1 MEYRELS
8 WHERG
13 RLWLRLSVRLALTV
27 LVLLAV
33 FFLGP
38 PLASL
43 FMPFLLALVMAWVL
57 NPMIKKIQRRLRL
70 SRGVLSLVLI
80 TLLFAIA
87 GGVLAAL
94 VYSIATELA
103 SLASNWQTIW
113 ASLLD
118 VIRELEQFLSD
129 LFARLPDQVGQA
141 ANGLLEE
148 LVAWLQETVPG
159 MLTRVGSAAGSFA
172 FSLPSFVIALVI
184 FIMASYFIT
193 SDYPRLRVMLT
204 DRLSPGLHSFLGNV
218 KRTAVA
224 AFGGYVKAQ
233 LILSAV
239 IFFILLVGFVVIRQP
254 YSVLLAFLLAVLDFI
269 PIIGSGTVMVPWA
282 VIDVFTGDWRHAVE
296 LMVIWGVVALFRRAA
311 EPKVVGDQTGLSP
324 ILSLMSIYVGMKLGG
339 VLGMILGPVLCMV
352 VLNIGKL
359 GTLDG
364 VLGDLRLAA
373 GDISA
378 LLKNRPVPDGKK
390 TDGHADGP

>member
-13 RLWLRLSVRLALTV
+13 RLWLRLSVRLALTA
-27 LVLLAV
+27 LALLAV

-43 FMPFLLALVMAWVL
+43 FMPFLLALVMAWLL
-57 NPMIKKIQRRLRL
+57 NPLIKKIQRRLRL
-70 SRGVLSLVLI
+70 SRNALSLVLLL
-80 TLLFAIA
+80 LLFAIA

-94 VYSIATELA
+94 VYSVVTELA
-103 SLASNWQTIW
+103 SLASNGQAIW
-113 ASLLD
+113 ESLMG
-118 VIRELEQFLSD
+118 VIRELELFLSE
-129 LFARLPDQVGQA
+129 LFAKLPGQVEA
-141 ANGLLEE
+141 SANGLLEQ
-148 LVAWLQETVPG
+148 LVTWLQETVPG
-159 MLTRVGSAAGSFA
+159 LLTRMGSAAGSFA

-193 SDYPRLRVMLT
+193 SDYPRLRVMFT
-204 DRLSPGLHSFLGNV
+204 DRLSPGLHTFLGNV

-239 IFFILLVGFVVIRQP
+239 IFFILLVGFVAIRQP
-254 YSVLLAFLLAVLDFI
+254 YAVLLAFLLAVLDFI

-282 VIDVFTGDWRHAVE
+282 VIDIFTGDWRHAVE

-324 ILSLMSIYVGMKLGG
+324 ILSLISIYVGMRLGG

-378 LLKNRPVPDGKK
+378 LLKNRPQLEKGKQE
-390 TDGHADGP
+390 TEED